1 MGIDWTELARSS
13 GWKFEACSLE
23 YCNFKLMKLP
33 GIEITRSN
41 IKDVDFTETD
51 LSKAKFDNSN
61 LEKSKFFKTNLE
73 KASFNNATNYSN
85 NAQHNKITKAK
96 FSLPEAL
103 THLYS
108 LDIKIEN

>member
-1 MGIDWTELARSS
+1 MGIDWTEIAKSS
-13 GWKFEACSLE
+13 GWNFRECTLE

-33 GIEITRSN
+33 GIEIVDSHV
-41 IKDVDFTETD
+41 KDVDFTETD
-51 LSKAKFDNSN
+51 LSGIKFNNSN

-73 KASFNNATNYSN
+73 KANFLHATSYSI
-85 NAQHNKITKAK
+85 NAQHNKISKAK

-103 THLYS
+103 TLLYS